1 MAINA
6 HQTVFG
12 LFDESGLADNAVADL
27 EQAGFAS
34 DQLYY
39 SGPGESRQ
47 TDYWQGIKRFFS
59 REDTSTEHDLDR
71 ELKELGF
78 SDEEMDSYKR
88 QYELGQTIVAVKA
101 PGREDEALGILLR
114 NGAHS

>member
-6 HQTVFG
+6 QKTVVG
-12 LFDESGLADNAVADL
+12 LFDEPALADNAVADL

-39 SGPGESRQ
+39 SGPGERRQ
-47 TDYWQGIKRFFS
+47 TDFWLGIKRFFS

-78 SDEEMDSYKR
+78 SNEEMESYKR
-88 QYELGQTIVAVKA
+88 QFELGQTIVAVKA
-101 PGREDEALGILLR
+101 PGREDEVLGILLR